1 VWFASASKLFVSDAA
16 QVNAVM
22 SDAAASDDRDLR
34 NIVHAGT
41 TLIASALAV
50 AERTGASGEDVLAA
64 IVLGYEAAGRI
75 DEAITPGFRI
85 CGFHG
90 CLALRPENRSSL
102 SCLGSGTLEYG
113 ATFSLASC
121 ILRLSRLWA
130 PRIRMISRVRRSGA
144 WCAFR
149 LRGSPFSGRIPT
161 RPDCNTRPIES
172 GAAV

>member
-1 VWFASASKLFVSDAA
+1 VWFASASKLPVSDAA

-90 CLALRPENRSSL
+90 CLVAIFGGAVAAGRLLQLDGAHMVPIQVFWLPKNRRSRY
-102 SCLGSGTLEYG
+102 C
-113 ATFSLASC
+113 TFLFDE
-121 ILRLSRLWA
+121 LRL
-130 PRIRMISRVRRSGA
+130 
-144 WCAFR
+144 
-149 LRGSPFSGRIPT
+149 
-161 RPDCNTRPIES
+161 
-172 GAAV
+172 